1 MATKKKIAM
10 ILFVAIMTVLCCC
23 VLSACNSKI
32 KVIFNT
38 QGGSAVQSQ
47 LKNKGEKAEQPET
60 PVRSGYVFDGWF
72 STDDF
77 SDEFDFETV
86 LDEDVVLYAKWIKQY
101 NVVLYYGRQRSR
113 NRFDNR
119 GCAA

>member
-1 MATKKKIAM
+1 M
-10 ILFVAIMTVLCCC
+10 
-23 VLSACNSKI
+23 
-32 KVIFNT
+32 
-38 QGGSAVQSQ
+38 QSQ

-101 NVVLYYGRQRSR
+101 NVVFNTMGGSEVETVLITEGALLEAPQTLPAKDDTISADGIRILL
-113 NRFDNR
+113 
-119 GCAA
+119 AAMLTAFRLLSTRI